1 MDALVFIFG
10 LICVVVYFYLCFEV
24 ATIAERLKR
33 SVTFWFFMSLF
44 ITPFFAAIMVHCLGE
59 NE

>member
-10 LICVVVYFYLCFEV
+10 LICALIYFYLCTEV
-24 ATIAERLKR
+24 GETASRLKR
-33 SVTFWFFMSLF
+33 SRIFWLFMSLI

-59 NE
+59 NN